1 MPKCKDFYWIRA
13 AMLRVGLMSGEIS
26 PLREAV
32 GTFSA
37 EEKPL
42 IEPADYRHFDKVWT
56 LLCH

>member
-1 MPKCKDFYWIRA
+1 
-13 AMLRVGLMSGEIS
+13 MLRVGLMSGEIS